1 MVNSRNTA
9 RVAQP
14 LPGDA
19 LYQRRA
25 RIVLPILVRIAN
37 ANETIEYGEL
47 AKVAGMPN
55 PRNLNYVLSCIGQT
69 LIALSRSWDTEIPPI
84 QCLVVSKGSGAPSE
98 GIVEFFSGQR
108 DYARLTR
115 DQQRE
120 IMGVEQKRAFT
131 FRKWPDVLA
140 DLGLG
145 DGSQRF
151 SAEDYMAALRE
162 APLGQQH
169 RRMLAVHHAAPDRTV
184 TAAQLARAVGYSS
197 YEAANLHY
205 GRLGGL
211 ICRKLHWSPSPS
223 ESVAAIVRFE
233 KRRGEW
239 HWIMR
244 PEVAQALELLGWTD
258 TDTASSPTD
267 FPGEQHYFEGS
278 RRSMKV
284 DRHER
289 SRTARDQ
296 CVRHHGWACAACGLL
311 LEEVYGDAARNL
323 IHVHHLNPL
332 SESDGR
338 RSVDPVRDLRPVCP
352 TCHAVIHRATP
363 AYTIEQV
370 REMLAAVRRRG
381 S

>member
-55 PRNLNYVLSCIGQT
+55 PRNLNYVLGCIGQT

-120 IMGVEQKRAFT
+120 IMGVEQKRVFT

-162 APLGQQH
+162 VPLGPQH
-169 RRMLAVHHAAPDRTV
+169 RRMLAAHHAAPDRTV
-184 TAAQLARAVGYSS
+184 TAAQLARAVGYSPVRPT
-197 YEAANLHY
+197 
-205 GRLGGL
+205 GRTDL
-211 ICRKLHWSPSPS
+211 S
-223 ESVAAIVRFE
+223 ETPLEPFSER
-233 KRRGEW
+233 KRRRHRAIREEA
-239 HWIMR
+239 R
-244 PEVAQALELLGWTD
+244 RVALDHASGGRTSARAAGLDRYGYHLLARGFSGRAALLRRQQALDQGRPARAE
-258 TDTASSPTD
+258 P
-267 FPGEQHYFEGS
+267 
-278 RRSMKV
+278 
-284 DRHER
+284 DR
-289 SRTARDQ
+289 A
-296 CVRHHGWACAACGLL
+296 
-311 LEEVYGDAARNL
+311 
-323 IHVHHLNPL
+323 
-332 SESDGR
+332 
-338 RSVDPVRDLRPVCP
+338 
-352 TCHAVIHRATP
+352 
-363 AYTIEQV
+363 
-370 REMLAAVRRRG
+370 
-381 S
+381 